1 MAAPSPWCALRR
13 RADRR
18 PRLLSRNA
26 IAAGIRA
33 WLAVRDF
40 IEVDTA
46 IPQVSPGRRHLC
58 AFSTEAIR
66 PWSAPAWPT
75 KRLFRVWGR
84 IP

>member
-1 MAAPSPWCALRR
+1 MAAPSLWRALRR

-18 PRLLSRNA
+18 PRLLARNA

-33 WLAVRDF
+33 WLAARDL
-40 IEVDTA
+40 IEADTT
-46 IPQVSPGRRHLC
+46 ILQVSPGRRHLC
-58 AFSTEAIR
+58 ALSTEAIR